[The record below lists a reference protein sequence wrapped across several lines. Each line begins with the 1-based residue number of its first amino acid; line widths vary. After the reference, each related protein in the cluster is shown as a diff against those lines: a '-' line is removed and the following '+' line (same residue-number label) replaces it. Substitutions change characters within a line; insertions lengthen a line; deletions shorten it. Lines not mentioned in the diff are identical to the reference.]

1 MKVRSMSTIVSV
13 AVQDVRF
20 PTSLSLDGSDAVNVA
35 PDYSA
40 AYVVIETSDGDSGH
54 GLVFTSGRGN
64 DIMAQAIGSL
74 GTQFVGEAVEPLLAD
89 MGSVSRRLTRDSQFR
104 WLGPEK
110 GIIHMAAGA
119 LINALWDLRAKRAN
133 QPLWLLLA
141 NLSVDELLSLID
153 FAHLTD
159 ALSADEAR
167 AILEAG
173 QVGKEA
179 RIAELMQHG
188 YPAYTT
194 SPGWLGYS
202 DEKLVRLCKLAVA
215 EGFGMIKLKVAGD
228 LEDDKRRLKLVREAI
243 GDHPVAVDANQKW
256 EIDEAIA
263 WMNKLAEY
271 APFWIEEPISADDL
285 LGHLDVKRGI
295 APTRVATG
303 ELVASRIQFKQLLKL
318 GAIDVMQIDSTR
330 VAGVNENVA
339 NLLLAAKYGVPVCP
353 HAGGVGLCE
362 IVQHLSFFDYAVVS
376 QSQEGRFIEY
386 VDHLHEHFV
395 DPAVVTSGR
404 YAAPSRPGFS
414 TEMLE
419 SSRTEWS
426 YPDGAGWRSLDPSFR
441 TADTRQLAERFSPY
455 Q

>member
-1 MKVRSMSTIVSV
+1 MSTLISVRSEDI
-13 AVQDVRF
+13 RF

-40 AYVVIETSDGDSGH
+40 AYVVIETSAGDCGH

-64 DIMAQAIGSL
+64 DIMAHAIQSL
-74 GTQFVGEAVEPLLAD
+74 GQQLLGDDVESVLDD
-89 MGSVSRRLTRDSQFR
+89 MGGLSRRLTRDSQFR

-119 LINALWDLRAKRAN
+119 LLNAMWDLRAKREN
-133 QPLWLLLA
+133 VPLWLLLA
-141 NLSVDELLSLID
+141 RMPVDDLVDLID
-153 FAHLTD
+153 FSHITD
-159 ALSADEAR
+159 ALTPDEAR
-167 AILEAG
+167 AILQAG
-173 QVGKEA
+173 QEGRES
-179 RIAELMQHG
+179 RIAELLRDG

-202 DEKLVRLCKLAVA
+202 DEKLVRLSREAVA

-228 LEDDKRRLKLVREAI
+228 LDDDKRRLALVREAI
-243 GDHPVAVDANQKW
+243 GDHPVSVDANQKW
-256 EIDEAIA
+256 EIDEAIE
-263 WMNKLAEY
+263 WMNELAEY
-271 APFWIEEPISADDL
+271 KPFWIEEPISADDV

-295 APTRVATG
+295 EPIRVATG
-303 ELVASRIQFKQLLKL
+303 ELVHSRIAFKQLLKL

-330 VAGVNENVA
+330 VAGVNENLA
-339 NLLLAAKYGVPVCP
+339 NLLLAAKFGVPVCP

-376 QSQEGRFIEY
+376 RTQEGRFIEY

-395 DPAVVTSGR
+395 DPVVIESGR
-404 YAAPSRPGFS
+404 YLAPSKPGFS
-414 TEMLE
+414 SEMVA
-419 SSRTEWS
+419 SSRAEWS
-426 YPDGAGWRSLDPSFR
+426 YPDGAGWRGLDPAAR

>member
-1 MKVRSMSTIVSV
+1 MSTIVSV
-13 AVQDVRF
+13 RVQDVRF

-40 AYVVIETSDGDSGH
+40 AYVVVTTSQGDSGH

-74 GTQFVGEAVEPLLAD
+74 GSQLVGEDVESLLSA
-89 MGSVSRRLTRDSQFR
+89 MGDLSRRLTRDSQFR

-110 GIIHMAAGA
+110 GIIHMAGGA
-119 LINALWDLRAKRAN
+119 ILNAMWDLRAKRAG
-133 QPLWLLLA
+133 QPLWLHLA
-141 NLSVDELLSLID
+141 EMSVDELVELVD
-153 FAHLTD
+153 FAHITD
-159 ALSADEAR
+159 ALTVEEAR
-167 AILEAG
+167 RILTDG
-173 QVGKEA
+173 QEGKRE
-179 RIAELMQHG
+179 RIAQLQREG

-202 DEKLVRLCKLAVA
+202 DAKLVRLSREAVA

-228 LEDDKRRLKLVREAI
+228 LADDQRRLRLVREAI

-256 EIDEAIA
+256 EIDEAID
-263 WMNKLAEY
+263 WMNALAEY
-271 APFWIEEPISADDL
+271 APYWIEEPISDSDV

-295 APTRVATG
+295 DPIRVATG
-303 ELVASRIQFKQLLKL
+303 ELVQSRIVFKQLLKL

-330 VAGVNENVA
+330 VAGVNENIA
-339 NLLLAAKYGVPVCP
+339 NLLLAAKYGIPVCP

-376 QSQEGRFIEY
+376 RSQEGRFIEY

-395 DPAVVTSGR
+395 DPVVIDGGR
-404 YAAPSRPGFS
+404 YRAPALPGFS
-414 TEMLE
+414 AEMRE
-419 SSRTEWS
+419 SSRTEWT
-426 YPDGAGWRSLDPSFR
+426 YPDGPGWIGLDAGVR
-441 TADTRQLAERFSPY
+441 TADTRELVERFSPY